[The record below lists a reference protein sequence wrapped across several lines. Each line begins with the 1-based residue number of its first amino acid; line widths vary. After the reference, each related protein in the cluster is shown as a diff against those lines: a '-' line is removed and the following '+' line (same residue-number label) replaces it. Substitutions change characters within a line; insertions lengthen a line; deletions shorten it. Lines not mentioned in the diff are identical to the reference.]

1 MHSEPII
8 HVQNHSQM
16 QQDGRL
22 VHQDCG
28 DRIHK
33 VRWQMVQLERQGP
46 GHKRIPAL
54 VYRQKVTSEGFNSL
68 AESLGLSILQET
80 NPENSL
86 EGLKL
91 KPKLQYFGHL
101 IRRANSLEK
110 TRMLGKIEGKRS
122 ERQRMSW
129 LDSIT
134 DSMNLSKLGERVDRG
149 DLHATGHGVTKSRTR
164 LSNSTTTTLAAG

>member
-1 MHSEPII
+1 
-8 HVQNHSQM
+8 M

-22 VHQDCG
+22 VHQDCEE
-28 DRIHK
+28 RIHK
-33 VRWQMVQLERQGP
+33 ARWQMVQLERQGP

-86 EGLKL
+86 ERLKL

-110 TRMLGKIEGKRS
+110 TRMLGKTEGKRS
-122 ERQRMSW
+122 GRQRMSW

-134 DSMNLSKLGERVDRG
+134 DSVNLSKLPERLEDRG
-149 DLHATGHGVTKSRTR
+149 DLHATVHGVTKSRTR
-164 LSNSTTTTLAAG
+164 LSNSATTTLAAG